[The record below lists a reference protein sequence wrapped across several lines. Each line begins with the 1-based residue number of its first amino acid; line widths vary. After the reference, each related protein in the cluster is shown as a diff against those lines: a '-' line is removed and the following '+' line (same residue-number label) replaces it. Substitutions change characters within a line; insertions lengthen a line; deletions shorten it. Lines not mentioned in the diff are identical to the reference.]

1 MQPSLLHRLKNIKQC
16 ESYLYHTHNKNYD
29 VVNTLI
35 TDLFL
40 LFSSRPLISGAEH
53 NETVGTSVLNYGV
66 RIVDNSKMNDSR
78 ELIQKK
84 IEESILHAIHLYEKR
99 LCNVTIEQYRTTAEK
114 ISFKVCGFFFNILVS
129 FIVSWEISAA
139 SYSLNIIR

>member
-16 ESYLYHTHNKNYD
+16 ESHLYHAHNKNHD

-53 NETVGTSVLNYGV
+53 NETVGASILNYGV
-66 RIVDNSKMNDSR
+66 RIVDNSKLNDSR

-84 IEESILHAIHLYEKR
+84 IEENILHAIHLYEKR
-99 LCNVTIEQYRTTAEK
+99 LYNVTIEQYRTTAEK
-114 ISFKVCGFFFNILVS
+114 ITFKVSGFFFNISVS